1 MRTVDL
7 VSYLPPFVAEYK
19 EIRETLTAENPEFN
33 LLWDAMDR
41 VLKNEFIVTADE
53 YGISRFEKL
62 LQIFPSKKES
72 LENRRAVV
80 LSRMM
85 EQRPYTYRTLQ
96 RMLDALYGPDTAHCF
111 LSRNSYFVSIK
122 IKWEKPELLPKLRT
136 MLDIVL
142 PANLLYNFTY
152 IMSPETIENSYRFSF
167 VRPFIRGKFLFNV
180 QQIGGSKL
188 FLRWPAAHTITN
200 RAKFLARLP
209 TKTEEKFFL
218 PRILIGPYSVDVM
231 GVEGAFFDGAHS
243 FNGSRCFWY
252 TFKRRP
258 AFYSMNLLSGAE
270 NRERI
275 SGGVQ
280 QRLKGSAQNGIS
292 LAAGGMY
299 RARDSTGSAPG
310 LTSTAMHIRAK
321 NKNTVTAFLTEDSM
335 WLFDGAYT
343 FGGERRFNAK
353 TERSEL

>member
-7 VSYLPPFVAEYK
+7 VFYLPPFIAEYK
-19 EIRETLTAENPEFN
+19 EIRDTLTAENPEFN
-33 LLWDAMDR
+33 LLWDAADR
-41 VLKNEFIVTADE
+41 VLKNEFIATADE

-62 LQIFPSKKES
+62 LGIYPSKEDT

-96 RMLDALYGPDTAHCF
+96 RILDALYGPDTAHCF
-111 LSRNSYFVSIK
+111 LSRNSYLVSIK

-152 IMSPETIENSYRFSF
+152 IMPPETIENSYRFSF
-167 VRPFIRGKFLFNV
+167 VRPFIRGKFLFKG

-188 FLRWPAAHTITN
+188 FLRWPVAHTITN

-209 TKTEEKFFL
+209 TKTEEKIFL

-258 AFYSMNLLSGAE
+258 AFQSMNILSGAA
-270 NRERI
+270 NRERV
-275 SGGVQ
+275 SGGVLE
-280 QRLKGSAQNGIS
+280 RLRGTAPNRVSGE
-292 LAAGGMY
+292 LRGMY
-299 RARDSTGSAPG
+299 RARDSTSSTPRRTG
-310 LTSTAMHIRAK
+310 TAMHIRAK
-321 NKNTVTAFLTEDSM
+321 NRNTVTAFLTEDSM
-335 WLFDGAYT
+335 WLFDGACT